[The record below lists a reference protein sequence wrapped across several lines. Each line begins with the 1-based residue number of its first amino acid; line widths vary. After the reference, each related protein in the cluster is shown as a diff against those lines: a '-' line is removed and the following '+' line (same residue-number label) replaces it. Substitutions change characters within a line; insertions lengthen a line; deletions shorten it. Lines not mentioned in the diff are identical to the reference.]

1 MAEPWILVEES
12 PEIHD
17 MVEIILLQLVGDCF
31 DRIHKSIHY
40 SFGYFGH
47 ILAVLIFFL

>member
-12 PEIHD
+12 SEIHD
-17 MVEIILLQLVGDCF
+17 MVKIILLQLVGYCF
-31 DRIHKSIHY
+31 DRIHKRIDY